1 MKKST
6 CLFPIQTRTHTYHS
20 HGALAVVVVFKLTI
34 SPQKSMAG
42 RLRRVAEPLQLKSTQ
57 VLLQS
62 LGGDWVV
69 GVGYRGGSERK

>member
-1 MKKST
+1 M
-6 CLFPIQTRTHTYHS
+6 PIPNTDQNTHTT
-20 HGALAVVVVFKLTI
+20 HGALAAEVVFKLTI
-34 SPQKSMAG
+34 SHQKSMAG

-69 GVGYRGGSERK
+69 GVGNRGGSERK